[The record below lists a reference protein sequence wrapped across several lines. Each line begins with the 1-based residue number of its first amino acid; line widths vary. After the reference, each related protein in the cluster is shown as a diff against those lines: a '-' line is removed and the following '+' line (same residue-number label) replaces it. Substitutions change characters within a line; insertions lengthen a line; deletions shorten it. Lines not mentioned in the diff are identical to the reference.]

1 MSEYMEKH
9 SVSKLIGSPPGYV
22 GYEDGGLLTESVR
35 RKPYQIV
42 LFDEIEKAHFD
53 IFNILLQVFDEGRLT
68 DSQGR
73 VVNFKNTIL
82 IMTSNIG
89 ANYLSDQG
97 EPNLKISNLVKDKIL
112 SKVKDSFKPEFLNR
126 LDDIII
132 FNKLN
137 TEEIKKIL
145 EIQIK
150 KLEKI
155 LKSKKIK
162 ITLNTQSK
170 SWLVNEGYS
179 SEYGARPIKRIIQ
192 KNIIDPIAVKILA
205 NEIKENDHVEVGCK
219 ENGLD
224 IKIMEKR

>member
-1 MSEYMEKH
+1 
-9 SVSKLIGSPPGYV
+9 
-22 GYEDGGLLTESVR
+22 
-35 RKPYQIV
+35 
-42 LFDEIEKAHFD
+42 
-53 IFNILLQVFDEGRLT
+53 
-68 DSQGR
+68 
-73 VVNFKNTIL
+73 
-82 IMTSNIG
+82 MTSNIG
-89 ANYLSDQG
+89 ANYLSDQE

-112 SKVKDSFKPEFLNR
+112 NKVKDNFKPEFLNR

-145 EIQIK
+145 EIQIM

-170 SWLVNEGYS
+170 AWLVNEGYS
-179 SEYGARPIKRIIQ
+179 SEYGARPLKRIIQ
-192 KNIIDPIAVKILA
+192 KNIIDLIAIKILA
-205 NEIKENDHVEVGCK
+205 NEIKENDHIEVSCK

-224 IKIMEKR
+224 IKIMEKK